1 MDILRILPKG
11 ENIENIIELFRNTLI
26 DSKCEHSSKVSVFL
40 VTKEKFER
48 SWRLIYPNN
57 EDALLESLKEEYLEL
72 INQRRVTVT
81 VTEEEEHYFLKNI
94 KKNIDENDI
103 F

>member
-11 ENIENIIELFRNTLI
+11 ETIENIIESFRNTLI
-26 DSKCEHSSKVSVFL
+26 NSKCEHSAKVSVFL

-48 SWRLIYPNN
+48 SWNLVYPNN
-57 EDALLESLKEEYLEL
+57 EDALLESLKEEYLKL

-81 VTEEEEHYFLKNI
+81 VTEEEHYFLKNI

>member
-11 ENIENIIELFRNTLI
+11 ETIENIIESFRNTLI
-26 DSKCEHSSKVSVFL
+26 SSKCEHSAKISVFL

-48 SWRLIYPNN
+48 SWNLIYPNN

-81 VTEEEEHYFLKNI
+81 VAEEEDYFLKNI